1 MNSQIKMLQQEIDK
15 LRKQNLEKQKLIKYV
30 PLNIISNNLY
40 INNSLNNKT
49 PLKIKSNKNSR
60 YNSFKK
66 NNNNSSNSS
75 LILNYKNKKN
85 KSYGKLPFKK
95 GMFSYKNSLMNSTPN
110 NMYKNI
116 NNLSSNRM
124 NYKYNN
130 NNSLLS
136 ANLKLNL
143 DNDDNDN
150 NLSQNII
157 IHGRISSSSSF
168 DLNKYKITDKNLIN
182 HLRPKNMTCSNYS
195 NRNSNKNV
203 GLYNNSN
210 ILNKKTFTSKHN
222 NIIINN
228 FNNNNI
234 NNNLKNNVNNNMNN
248 SKINNNKLS
257 QNSLE
262 MFKISPIIPKLVNN
276 KENNSPS
283 LLIIDDYKDN
293 ININSTKN
301 LSNKKRKIFDHF
313 KDKPDNEKESRRM
326 IIEYIKVLKQKKYR
340 NQPETDINTIMIN
353 NNISKKVLNKE
364 LTFKEFNSS
373 NIYNSFINTKNNK
386 NNEANSIQ
394 SSFNDSLIN
403 NFNNSVVNINNEVL
417 SKNFQSPIKNNISN
431 FLTNMNDVKK
441 DKINMIKY
449 LSIPKYMNIIFL
461 QKKYKYLCLLCP
473 NNLSY
478 INAIESY
485 IFKFVDVKNN
495 KPVGGFDLIKVNL
508 CSLNNNNPKNFFV
521 ETYDG
526 KTQRNYEFETNSK
539 DTASYCVKSINYL
552 SQLEKCKIYNNK
564 NIFL

>member
-234 NNNLKNNVNNNMNN
+234 NNNLKNNLNNNMNN

-301 LSNKKRKIFDHF
+301 LSNRKRKIFDHF

-340 NQPETDINTIMIN
+340 NQPEIDINTIMIN

-449 LSIPKYMNIIFL
+449 LCTPKYMNIIFL

-473 NNLSY
+473 SNLSY

>member
-1 MNSQIKMLQQEIDK
+1 MNSEIKRLEYKKNK
-15 LRKQNLEKQKLIKYV
+15 LRKQNLEKQKQL
-30 PLNIISNNLY
+30 LSNNLY
-40 INNSLNNKT
+40 INNSLSNKI

-60 YNSFKK
+60 YNSLIK

-85 KSYGKLPFKK
+85 KSYAKLPFKK
-95 GMFSYKNSLMNSTPN
+95 GMFSYKNNLMNSTPN

-116 NNLSSNRM
+116 NNISANRI
-124 NYKYNN
+124 NYKNNN

-150 NLSQNII
+150 NISQNII

-168 DLNKYKITDKNLIN
+168 DLNKYKIIDKNLIN
-182 HLRPKNMTCSNYS
+182 HLRPKNMTYSNYS
-195 NRNSNKNV
+195 NRNSHKNV
-203 GLYNNSN
+203 GIYNNSN

-222 NIIINN
+222 NIIINT

-234 NNNLKNNVNNNMNN
+234 NNNLNNNLNNNMNN

-340 NQPETDINTIMIN
+340 NQPEPDINTIMIK

-373 NIYNSFINTKNNK
+373 NIYNSFINIKNNK
-386 NNEANSIQ
+386 NNETNSIQ
-394 SSFNDSLIN
+394 SSLNNSLIN
-403 NFNNSVVNINNEVL
+403 NFNNSVVNINNKVL

-431 FLTNMNDVKK
+431 FLTNMNDEKK

-449 LSIPKYMNIIFL
+449 LSTPKYMNIIFL

-485 IFKFVDVKNN
+485 IFKFVDLKHN
-495 KPVGGFDLIKVNL
+495 KPVGGFDLIKVNV